1 LTQDHLR
8 PRIVLFNG
16 PPEAGKDTL
25 SVELAQALNAPIALG
40 RMSAPLKRGACAL
53 YDIDPEEFAQMP
65 KDEPSEKLL
74 GQTPRQV
81 QIELSENFL
90 KPKHGDEVMGRIMVN
105 SLRELIEACRQE
117 NLEVGYVA
125 VPDSGFHCELPPLVK
140 EFGAESMVMIR
151 LHRKDKDFAR
161 DSRSYVDPSDLGIIS
176 FDYYVPE
183 CYEDVDGWQR
193 QVRSQLLEYINQ
205 GFGGY

>member
-1 LTQDHLR
+1 MTQTNT

-25 SVELAQALNAPIALG
+25 SIELAQALNAPVGLG

-53 YDIDPEEFAQMP
+53 YDIDPEEFQQMP
-65 KDEPSEKLL
+65 KNEPSDKLF

-90 KPKHGDEVMGRIMVN
+90 KPRHGEAVMGHIMVN
-105 SLRELIEACRQE
+105 SLRELIEACLE
-117 NLEVGYVA
+117 AEEEVGYVA
-125 VPDSGFHCELPPLVK
+125 VPDSGFYCELPPLV
-140 EFGAESMVMIR
+140 EAFGAESIIMIR
-151 LHRKDKDFAR
+151 LHRKGKDFSR
-161 DSRSYVDPSDLGIIS
+161 DSRSYVDPSDLGILS

-183 CYEDVDGWQR
+183 CYEDVEGWQS
-193 QVRSQLLEYINQ
+193 QVRGQLLKYINQ